1 MLILSDYIFYPLQ
14 LSKDFEQIAAIEKP
28 AEQQFAAEWEKWSP
42 KIRAYAERELS
53 HALKGKLQRL
63 AGVNDDGMYLCW
75 CF

>member
-1 MLILSDYIFYPLQ
+1 MLILSDYIFYPLLQ

-28 AEQQFAAEWEKWSP
+28 AEREKWSP

-63 AGVNDDGMYLCW
+63 AGVNDDGMYLC
-75 CF
+75 